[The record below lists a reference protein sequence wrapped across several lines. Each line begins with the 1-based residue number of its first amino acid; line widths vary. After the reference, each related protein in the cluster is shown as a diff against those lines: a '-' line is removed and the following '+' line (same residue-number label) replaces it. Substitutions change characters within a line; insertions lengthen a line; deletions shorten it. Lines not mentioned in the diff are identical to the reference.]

1 MLHSQ
6 VYRLMSQKNKNL
18 FLLRGLPG
26 SGKSTLAD
34 ALSEEGKYPVY
45 SIDSYF
51 TNAEGYYNF
60 EFDKNHIA
68 YKECLQKVE
77 LSMGEKVSKIFVD
90 NTFTLEWE
98 MEPYFQLA
106 EKYSYRIFVLT
117 VENRHR
123 GINIHHVSEEQ
134 LKKMAE
140 KFKVRLLP

>member
-1 MLHSQ
+1 
-6 VYRLMSQKNKNL
+6 MSQKNKNL

-34 ALSEEGKYPVY
+34 ALSENGTYPVF

-51 TNAEGYYNF
+51 TNAEGHYNF

-68 YKECLQKVE
+68 YKECLRKVE
-77 LSMGEKVSKIFVD
+77 LSMKENVSKIFVD

-98 MEPYFQLA
+98 IEPYFQLA
-106 EKYSYRIFVLT
+106 AKFSYRVFVLT
-117 VENRHR
+117 VENRHA
-123 GINIHHVSEEQ
+123 GKNIHQVSEEQ